1 MTIKINKAYLPVK
14 RFFDIVLSLIGLLI
28 LAIPMVIIALIIKL
42 GDGGSVFFKQERVG
56 RDHQVFNILKFR
68 TMVEDAPEKGGQIT
82 IGQDKRITKV
92 GGFLRK
98 YKLDELPQLINVF
111 VGHMSLVGPRPEVP
125 KYVRLYDKTQSQV
138 LLVRPGITD
147 LASISYRSESD
158 ILAQAED
165 PERAY
170 IEDIM
175 PEKLRLNTEY
185 INKMSLLYDLRLIF
199 RTLKVVVAE

>member
-170 IEDIM
+170 IEEIM

>member
-170 IEDIM
+170 IEEIM
-175 PEKLRLNTEY
+175 PEKLRLNIEY